1 MIEHSCEPTPH
12 FFDTDRQTM
21 TMRRLLLVPLLFLA
35 TSAWSQDYPAKPVRI
50 VVAFAPG
57 ASTDILAREVAYRL
71 TGSQGKSFLVEN
83 RAAGAGG
90 TVGTAYVAKSPADGY
105 TLLMANSSTHSIAPH
120 LYKNI
125 DYDPI
130 KDFSPISLV
139 AWAPF
144 FLSVNAALPARD
156 VKGFIELARSK
167 PGQLHFSSSGSGTSP
182 HMAGELFKSLAK
194 VDIVHVPYKGAG
206 AALGDLVSGVVQFS
220 FLSGPAAVPFVSKQ
234 QLRLLGVT
242 TLKRS
247 ALFPDVP
254 TISEAGVTG
263 YELPN
268 WVGLMAPA
276 RTPAP
281 IVTRLNND
289 ITAWMGEADTKKKML
304 ALGVDAAGGPPA
316 VFAEAIASGYALAG
330 KLIET
335 SGIKIE

>member
-1 MIEHSCEPTPH
+1 
-12 FFDTDRQTM
+12 M
-21 TMRRLLLVPLLFLA
+21 TMRKLLLLSLLCWTA
-35 TSAWSQDYPAKPVRI
+35 PGWSQDYPTRPVRI

-90 TVGTAYVAKSPADGY
+90 TVGTAYVAKSPPDGY
-105 TLLMANSSTHSIAPH
+105 TLLMANSSTHTIAPH
-120 LYKNI
+120 VYKNVE
-125 DYDPI
+125 YDPI

-139 AWAPF
+139 AWIPF

-156 VKGFIELARSK
+156 VKSFIEHARGK

-182 HMAGELFKSLAK
+182 HLAGELFKSMAK
-194 VDIVHVPYKGAG
+194 IDIVHVPYKGTG

-234 QLRLLGVT
+234 QLRILGVT

-247 ALFPDVP
+247 SLFPDVP
-254 TISEAGVTG
+254 TISEAGVPG
-263 YELPN
+263 YEMPN

-281 IVTRLNND
+281 IISRLNND
-289 ITAWMGEADTKKKML
+289 ITSWMGEADTKKKML

-316 VFAEAIASGYALAG
+316 FFAEAIVKGHAQAG